1 MTVSTVIA
9 VRVTELGV
17 RPGEQ
22 YIYFSPI
29 SYLINQNS
37 EINICILFL
46 KTQYFHDQ
54 GEQTLFQSIISGLS
68 DNWLP

>member
-22 YIYFSPI
+22 YIFSPI